1 MRDIYI
7 IGAGGHGKV
16 VLDIIDKSSKFNAYA
31 FLDDDQNLLD
41 KEINGVKVIGNLN
54 LVFKDNKAAVIAVG
68 NNKIR
73 KKIFKDL
80 SEYTKIDLWR
90 QKSEVLQKMRKTIKV
105 NLIKYDEFKEK
116 YQSITNKIIKLSKN
130 IFMF

>member
-1 MRDIYI
+1 MKDIMKDIRTVQSKAEKLGFNKKEFALYELLINERD
-7 IGAGGHGKV
+7 K
-16 VLDIIDKSSKFNAYA
+16 K
-31 FLDDDQNLLD
+31 D
-41 KEINGVKVIGNLN
+41 KEQVAEEAGEYTVRD
-54 LVFKDNKAAVIAVG
+54 KDDKPYVNE
-68 NNKIR
+68 KIKEVT

-105 NLIKYDEFKEK
+105 HLIKYDEFKEK
-116 YQSITNKIIKLSKN
+116 YQSLTNKIIKLSKN